1 MGGHTGGRSDAGP
14 NRTTASHVTKGQI
27 NQAGNKPSR
36 KDLNK
41 SGGIVDFIAG
51 GGVTGMVVRGITNA
65 LDTKKNKKSKSGDVY
80 DYNEA
85 KEKIDYKPTKDPR
98 TGNDNNN
105 NSQVTQKSIEQPKVK
120 SQMNNKEVKSG
131 LIVADKIAPT
141 GVEMTGVE
149 MTAEEKLVA
158 RKRGKKTRTILSSV
172 TGDNSKATLSKKTL
186 LG

>member
-1 MGGHTGGRSDAGP
+1 MGGPSNGGG
-14 NRTTASHVTKGQI
+14 
-27 NQAGNKPSR
+27 
-36 KDLNK
+36 
-41 SGGIVDFIAG
+41 SGGNTGPANRYKTPAKKAKDAVVDFVRG

-141 GVEMTGVE
+141 SIE
-149 MTAEEKLVA
+149 MTAEESLVS
-158 RKRGKKTRTILSSV
+158 RKRGKKTKTIL
-172 TGDNSKATLSKKTL
+172 TNLTEGSKPTLSKKAL
-186 LG
+186 LA

>member
-51 GGVTGMVVRGITNA
+51 GGVAGMVVRAIGGAIKNNKT
-65 LDTKKNKKSKSGDVY
+65 KNKTSKSGDVY
-80 DYNEA
+80 AYDEA
-85 KEKIDYKPTKDPR
+85 KEKIDYKPNRNLR
-98 TGNDNNN
+98 TGKDNNDN

-120 SQMNNKEVKSG
+120 SQMNNSEVKSG

-141 GVEMTGVE
+141 EVE
-149 MTAEEKLVA
+149 MTAEEKLVS
-158 RKRGKKTRTILSSV
+158 RKRGRKTRTIL
-172 TGDNSKATLSKKTL
+172 TNLTEGGKPTLSKKAL
-186 LG
+186 LA